1 VGADVSH
8 VRARATIPARSST
21 RAPKLP
27 GEANEPGA
35 GGDGG
40 TYSAPSESRPAPPRS
55 YDPVK
60 VPVAPIREAVE
71 DAIRAHTDVHQ
82 FPARGYIKPIG
93 MQGATPLE
101 IVADEIARYT
111 GKRRSTVMRT
121 LWRIR
126 HGRDHWRGGA
136 QNVKS
141 VTFRVADEILCA
153 LHMHER
159 WHTDPRLSEVY
170 EQL

>member
-1 VGADVSH
+1 VDADVSH
-8 VRARATIPARSST
+8 VRARATIPART
-21 RAPKLP
+21 GKTAPKSRGKP
-27 GEANEPGA
+27 NELGA
-35 GGDGG
+35 SGG
-40 TYSAPSESRPAPPRS
+40 SLQPESRPAPPP
-55 YDPVK
+55 YDPIR
-60 VPVAPIREAVE
+60 VPVAPIREAVD

-111 GKRRSTVMRT
+111 GKRRSTVIRT